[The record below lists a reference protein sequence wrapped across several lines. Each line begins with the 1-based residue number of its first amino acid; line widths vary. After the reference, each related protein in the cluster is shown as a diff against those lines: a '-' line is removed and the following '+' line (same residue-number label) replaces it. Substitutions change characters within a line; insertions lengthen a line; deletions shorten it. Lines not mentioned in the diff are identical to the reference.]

1 MAMRSCSGFSDLK
14 SGSIVICHYA
24 MGLSFL
30 ALILLGGRLYEV
42 DREVSFLDLVMN
54 TWLPKPRSESSS
66 SKPSSSPVALSAKA
80 HRPVG
85 HGPVTRTIIIDP
97 TRRLLHTTNLR
108 IDLDY
113 FVVELSTARTTLILS
128 VVFVAIF
135 ILSWWWMAFAIKQ
148 ARDDG
153 TVSLRTVLLLAVFA
167 AVDVAA
173 SAGFILLR
181 IIMYVKRDHYFPS
194 ALRTPSS
201 DLEHDQLAAYAALR
215 LVTLQSSCGA
225 TDILVIVVVGFLT
238 GLRVY
243 SVVCVFS
250 YYKKA
255 KNGAIDSYQNHLLV
269 GSEISLKS
277 DRVKDNESYIPR
289 PIIGNYSKRPNGG
302 GGTFGSRER
311 LARDRLS
318 SLTPSGSTLEEELQE
333 IKIQAADMATE
344 LQRAA
349 LYSAAQAVRLYNT
362 EKHIAESI
370 KQDFDHFYHPT
381 WHCIVGRN
389 WGSCVTHSK
398 QCYIRMAYKDLTI
411 LLYKST

>member
-1 MAMRSCSGFSDLK
+1 MEASAPRPECPINHIAC
-14 SGSIVICHYA
+14 IVWGKQRGIRVHLL
-24 MGLSFL
+24 GLSFL

-66 SKPSSSPVALSAKA
+66 SKPNTSPVALSAKA

-85 HGPVTRTIIIDP
+85 HGPVTRTITIDP

-181 IIMYVKRDHYFPS
+181 IIMF
-194 ALRTPSS
+194 
-201 DLEHDQLAAYAALR
+201 
-215 LVTLQSSCGA
+215 QSSCGA
-225 TDILVIVVVGFLT
+225 TDILVIVVIGFLT

-255 KNGAIDSYQNHLLV
+255 KNGAIDSYQNHLLI
-269 GSEISLKS
+269 GSELSLKS
-277 DRVKDNESYIPR
+277 DKLKDNESYIPR
-289 PIIGNYSKRPNGG
+289 PIIGNYSKRQNGG
-302 GGTFGSRER
+302 ATFGSRER
-311 LARDRLS
+311 LSRERLS

-349 LYSAAQAVRLYNT
+349 LYSAAQAVRLYST